1 MTPNPEL
8 EELLGQTIEVT
19 LWVRGI
25 LTGYVEEAIV
35 LDVENGPDK
44 FLVMTKVAGFKVDI
58 RGVDRDA
65 EQH

>member
-1 MTPNPEL
+1 MQSNHKL
-8 EELLGQTIEVT
+8 EELLGQTVEVT
-19 LWVRGI
+19 VWARGI
-25 LTGYVEEAIV
+25 LIGYVEEAIA

-58 RGVDRDA
+58 KGVDRDA